1 MPPNPKPNPNPNPKP
16 NPNRSGIFLGG
27 NCADTIVLDKRKS
40 YNADVKFVIGSEGV
54 QAASSVDIRGIAID
68 DKLNFNFHKS
78 TQDTC

>member
-1 MPPNPKPNPNPNPKP
+1 M
-16 NPNRSGIFLGG
+16 
-27 NCADTIVLDKRKS
+27 LDKRKS